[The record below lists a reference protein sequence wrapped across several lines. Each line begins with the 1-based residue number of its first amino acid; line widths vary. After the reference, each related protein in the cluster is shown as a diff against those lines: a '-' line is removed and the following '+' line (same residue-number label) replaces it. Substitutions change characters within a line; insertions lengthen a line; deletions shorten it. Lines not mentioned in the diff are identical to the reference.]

1 MFKINIVSGLQIDKG
16 KKFLPSSPLLES
28 MFSNTNVTFD
38 LRTFSLY
45 VCCAARSAAADV
57 LRYDLVLINQ

>member
-1 MFKINIVSGLQIDKG
+1 MFKINIVSGLQIDNG
-16 KKFLPSSPLLES
+16 KKFLPSPLLES

-45 VCCAARSAAADV
+45 VCCAARSAAAGV